1 MQPVAG
7 FDATW
12 LYLETDE
19 TPMHVGAL
27 FLVRQPAAMRKIGP
41 GAFHKAM
48 REKIGARLH
57 LAPMLRRRLKQ
68 TPFDLDQPV
77 WLEDKKFSIDNHIF
91 SHTLRDEEG
100 GEAGLIDAF
109 ALVEGLHAAP
119 LMRDRPLWEIHVME
133 GMVDGCAALY
143 VKLHQTVT
151 DGDGGQSTLRTLLD
165 FSARPGKLPDTM
177 DEWVGEDDPGF
188 FDAVS
193 RVTQSLIEGPA
204 KTAAAIP
211 SIARAALRMGRA
223 AIVRTEQFA
232 NLMGPKT
239 LFNQPVTPSRSIAVL
254 GLDLGDIKDIA
265 DKANVTVTDVILA
278 AAGGAARSYLQQEN
292 ALPEKTL
299 TALAPYSTR
308 DKASGE
314 VEDRVTTILAKL
326 ATDEKDPVARLR
338 AVALSTEKAR
348 KEVAEVE
355 NTDTAPID
363 PYSIMGAPA
372 FLRALSGAYG
382 RLDPSSTVRPLLGNL
397 MVSNIAGVAKPLY
410 AAGAKVEANWPLPM
424 LLPGQALAIAAQSYC
439 DQLHITVLACG
450 DALPEPERLT
460 AGFEDEIAAL
470 ADAFGV
476 KLKSA
481 A

>member
-1 MQPVAG
+1 MQPITG

-27 FLVRQPAAMRKIGP
+27 FLVRLPAAMQKRGS

-48 REKIGARLH
+48 RKRITTRLH
-57 LAPMLRRRLKQ
+57 LAPMLRRKLKQ

-77 WLEDKKFSIDNHIF
+77 WLEDKSFGIDNHVF
-91 SHTLRDEEG
+91 SHTLRDDEG
-100 GEAGLIDAF
+100 GEAGLIDTF
-109 ALVEGLHAAP
+109 ALIENLHAAP

-133 GMVDGCAALY
+133 GMQDGCAALY

-165 FSARPGKLPDTM
+165 FSARPGKVPDTM

-193 RVTQSLIEGPA
+193 RVTQSLIEKPA

-223 AIVRTEQFA
+223 AIERTEQFA

-239 LFNQPVTPSRSIAVL
+239 LFNQPVTSSRSIAVVE
-254 GLDLGDIKDIA
+254 LDLSDIKAIA
-265 DKANVTVTDVILA
+265 AKAEVTVTDVILA
-278 AAGGAARSYLQQEN
+278 AAGGATRAYLTEEN

-308 DKASGE
+308 DKDSGD
-314 VEDRVTTILAKL
+314 VEDRVTTILAKI
-326 ATDEKDPVARLR
+326 ATDEADPVVRLR

-348 KEVAEVE
+348 AETAD
-355 NTDTAPID
+355 TDTAPID

-382 RLDPSSTVRPLLGNL
+382 KLDPSSTVRPLLGNL

-439 DQLHITVLACG
+439 DQMHITVLACA

-460 AGFEDEIAAL
+460 AGFEDEISAL
-470 ADAFGV
+470 AAAFGV